1 MAKLYPPYIEG
12 TLPAFCLDDKG
23 NGTITIPFAH
33 NKAVSLTDIGA
44 QMYVKIKTVQNDV
57 LIGSNGAQWTNS
69 VDSKKVIADGQIE
82 ITLSDDTEDGKKWKQ
97 IWNPQVGQF
106 YKIQI
111 AYGDIKNVVGYYST
125 VGVIKCTSKPE
136 VTIVDMSKDK
146 VNNNNNFFVGQFK
159 QSEGGDVTEKV
170 YSSKFTITDLQGNE
184 IATTGDV
191 LHNVENNPNS
201 YTSIDEMSFNRDLE
215 FGEIYKIVYEV
226 VTNNGLEYS
235 SPKYLLTQQKS
246 LTMDLK
252 GTLKAELNSEEGF
265 VDISIVGY
273 RDPNTGVEEI
283 GNGAFVLSR
292 EDSANPGYWNELG
305 RFSLKYESPTRT
317 IFRDF
322 TIEQGKTYTYSIQQ
336 YNRNKVYSD
345 RKRSNKVYADFDD
358 MFLFDGKRQLK
369 LQFNPQVSSFKTQLA
384 ETRSET
390 IGSKYPFFFRN
401 ARVGYKIFP
410 ISGLISMLS
419 DDNQFFTT
427 YKNILREDFTYDRHN
442 AEVNKKRH
450 PNVYDHHWDINQNFT
465 SERLFKLD
473 VLDWFNDGKVKLFK
487 SPAEGNYLVRLM
499 DTSLAPQ
506 ATVGRMLHT
515 ISSTAYE
522 CADNTYANMIQYGI
536 IENSAKETTVED
548 TYVTNWRESSISDK
562 IDAIDE
568 YNNYIIQELEK
579 NPSQRGEE

>member
-111 AYGDIKNVVGYYST
+111 AYGDVKNVVGYYST

-235 SPKYLLTQQKS
+235 SPEYLLTQQKS

-465 SERLFKLD
+465 SEIFFKLD
-473 VLDWFNDGKVKLFK
+473 LLDWFNDGKVKLFK

-562 IDAIDE
+562 IDAIDA

-579 NPSQRGEE
+579 NPGQRGEE